1 MIPLVLPQ
9 PQHLI
14 LHYIILVLRIAS
26 PILSRQ
32 ILPTNPFNFID
43 AGPSLEL
50 VQSDTAMS
58 GVKIFRGRQV
68 LIDDEL
74 KAASV
79 LVRDGK
85 IVQVM
90 EGEGGEFDLLEDV
103 EVVDV
108 GEDVLMPGLVDSH
121 VHINEPGRTDW
132 EGFRQGEMV
141 EGVALAR
148 SHILLILLCYIM
160 DKSINWDTTHPT
172 CFCRLSM
179 NPGLTLALS
188 LTD

>member
-1 MIPLVLPQ
+1 
-9 PQHLI
+9 
-14 LHYIILVLRIAS
+14 
-26 PILSRQ
+26 
-32 ILPTNPFNFID
+32 
-43 AGPSLEL
+43 
-50 VQSDTAMS
+50 MS
-58 GVKIFRGRQV
+58 GLKIFRGRQV
-68 LIDDEL
+68 LIDSEL

-132 EGFRQGEMV
+132 EGFR
-141 EGVALAR
+141 
-148 SHILLILLCYIM
+148 
-160 DKSINWDTTHPT
+160 
-172 CFCRLSM
+172 
-179 NPGLTLALS
+179 
-188 LTD
+188 

>member
-1 MIPLVLPQ
+1 
-9 PQHLI
+9 
-14 LHYIILVLRIAS
+14 
-26 PILSRQ
+26 
-32 ILPTNPFNFID
+32 
-43 AGPSLEL
+43 
-50 VQSDTAMS
+50 MS

-68 LIDDEL
+68 LIDSEL

-90 EGEGGEFDLLEDV
+90 EGEAEQFELPEDV

-132 EGFRQGEMV
+132 EGFR
-141 EGVALAR
+141 
-148 SHILLILLCYIM
+148 
-160 DKSINWDTTHPT
+160 
-172 CFCRLSM
+172 
-179 NPGLTLALS
+179 
-188 LTD
+188 

>member
-1 MIPLVLPQ
+1 MTLHITPHSSGMIPLVLPQ

-58 GVKIFRGRQV
+58 GVKIFRGQQV

-132 EGFRQGEMV
+132 EGFR
-141 EGVALAR
+141 
-148 SHILLILLCYIM
+148 
-160 DKSINWDTTHPT
+160 
-172 CFCRLSM
+172 
-179 NPGLTLALS
+179 
-188 LTD
+188 